1 VIIDIIG
8 MIAFSPPRI
17 DDKIIEEVTDTL
29 NSGWI
34 TTGPKVKLFEKQ
46 LAEYCQSKRV
56 LAVNSATAGL
66 ELMLRWFGVGS
77 DDEIIVPAYTY
88 TASASIV
95 LHCGAKLV
103 MVDTDRDSFNISV
116 DNIRKAITPKTK
128 AIIPVDI
135 GGVACDYDEIMNLVN
150 SDDIKAMFRAEN
162 DVQKKLGRIFVLS
175 DSAHS
180 IGGKYKEQ
188 PTGSLTDVS
197 VFSFHAVKNL
207 TTAEGGAISFNLPD
221 NFDHEELYK
230 YLNIWTLH
238 GQSKDALAK
247 SKKGG
252 WRYDVIMPGYKM
264 NMTDIMA
271 SIGLVELNRY
281 ESSTLVKREQLF
293 KKYYDT
299 LSKYPW
305 AILPIGRTEDLVSSF
320 HLFML
325 RIKGCNED
333 QRDAIIQGIFNR
345 DVSVNVHFVPLPM
358 LSCYKSLGFEIKDYP
373 NAFSMYENEISLPLF
388 FDLTLEEVDTV
399 CKAIVES
406 VEEVLGDVKS
416 I

>member
-1 VIIDIIG
+1 MITDIIG

-17 DDKIIEEVTDTL
+17 DNKIIEEVTDTL

-34 TTGPKVKLFEKQ
+34 TTGPKVKLFEKR

-66 ELMLRWFGVGS
+66 ELMLRWFGVGP
-77 DDEIIVPAYTY
+77 DDEVIVPAYTY

-103 MVDTDRDSFNISV
+103 MVDTDIDSFNISV

-128 AIIPVDI
+128 VIIPVDI
-135 GGVACDYDEIMNLVN
+135 GGVACDYDSIMSLVKSDEIKSVFTADN
-150 SDDIKAMFRAEN
+150 DI
-162 DVQKKLGRIFVLS
+162 QKQLGRIFVLS

-180 IGGKYKEQ
+180 IGGKYKSQ
-188 PTGSLTDVS
+188 PTGSLADVS

-221 NFDHEELYK
+221 NFDQEEIYK

-247 SKKGG
+247 SKKGA

-271 SIGLVELNRY
+271 SIGLVELSRY
-281 ESSTLVKREQLF
+281 DSSTLVKREELF
-293 KKYYDT
+293 NRYYEV
-299 LSKYPW
+299 LSEYPW
-305 AILPIGRTEDLVSSF
+305 AILPIGRTEEVVSSF

-325 RIKGCNED
+325 RVKNCSED
-333 QRDAIIQGIFNR
+333 QRDRIIQGVFDR
-345 DVSVNVHFVPLPM
+345 EVSVNVHFVPLPM
-358 LSCYKSLGFEIKDYP
+358 LSCYKALGFEINDYP
-373 NAFSMYENEISLPLF
+373 NAFNMYKNEISLPLF
-388 FDLTLEEVDTV
+388 FDLTLDEVDIV
-399 CKAIVES
+399 CKAVVES
-406 VEEVLGDVKS
+406 VEEVLGKC
-416 I
+416 